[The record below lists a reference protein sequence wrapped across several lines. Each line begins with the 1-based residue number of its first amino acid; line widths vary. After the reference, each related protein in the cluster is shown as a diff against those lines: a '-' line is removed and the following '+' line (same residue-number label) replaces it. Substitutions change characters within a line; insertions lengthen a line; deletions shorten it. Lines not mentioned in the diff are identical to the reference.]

1 MSDKQKEREKLLK
14 SFSNSNG
21 KKFYLRD
28 ILSTKTS
35 AFTSNQQNSVN
46 VNNES
51 RC

>member
-28 ILSTKTS
+28 LLKPQLLPQTNKT
-35 AFTSNQQNSVN
+35 V
-46 VNNES
+46 
-51 RC
+51 